1 MWRSDGPA
9 TLSTVLG
16 VCMGLGLQG
25 GCTTSVGP
33 KSDAVERAAAI
44 QSLEKENAALREELD
59 VLRDR
64 MEASDIPVDPS
75 LLPRPVSVVEA
86 RGSAVRLE
94 GDTASL
100 QWRVR
105 SEDRRG
111 RMVQTTGPARV
122 MAACFAADGTV
133 VSLGRWDIPP
143 DAWLRSLREGLL
155 GGSYAIDLPLEQP
168 LPPGAK
174 TVQVRLELEDP
185 RLVDTL
191 ELDSIVPVIRR
202 ASPEDRT

>member
-1 MWRSDGPA
+1 
-9 TLSTVLG
+9 
-16 VCMGLGLQG
+16 
-25 GCTTSVGP
+25 
-33 KSDAVERAAAI
+33 
-44 QSLEKENAALREELD
+44 
-59 VLRDR
+59 
-64 MEASDIPVDPS
+64 
-75 LLPRPVSVVEA
+75 
-86 RGSAVRLE
+86 
-94 GDTASL
+94 
-100 QWRVR
+100 
-105 SEDRRG
+105 
-111 RMVQTTGPARV
+111 MVQTTGPARV

-191 ELDSIVPVIRR
+191 ELDSIVPVSRR